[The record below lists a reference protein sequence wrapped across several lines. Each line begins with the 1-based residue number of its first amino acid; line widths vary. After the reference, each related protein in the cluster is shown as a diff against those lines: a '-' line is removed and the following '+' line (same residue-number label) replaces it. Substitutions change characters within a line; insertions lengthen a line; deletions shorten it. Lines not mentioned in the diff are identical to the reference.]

1 MVLPPSLKLAR
12 SKSACVSRWA
22 SSEVSGVSVEEFGF
36 ITVCLSHGDDPDG
49 IVLLDMND
57 QHDQKIKQ
65 AHAIQSLLLVIG
77 ASVFKDH
84 QWAGKD
90 SPGIRKDE
98 AVSRQIGQPKFIL

>member
-1 MVLPPSLKLAR
+1 
-12 SKSACVSRWA
+12 
-22 SSEVSGVSVEEFGF
+22 
-36 ITVCLSHGDDPDG
+36 
-49 IVLLDMND
+49 MND

-77 ASVFKDH
+77 ASVSKDH

-90 SPGIRKDE
+90 SLGIRKDE